1 MDDKRIN
8 LMKNE
13 KVSKAINKM
22 AAPAIIGMLV
32 MAIYNIVD
40 SIFVA
45 HIGGNE
51 IAATQVVL
59 PLMLIASSIG
69 LAFGIGGGSYVS
81 RLLGA
86 NKKKEANIASAV
98 SFFTALGVGVA
109 LSVFNYIFMDEVLL
123 LFGADES
130 ILSLARQYGNFIV
143 FGYAFTVL
151 NMVLN
156 NILRSEGSGNYSMIG
171 MAVGSVLNI
180 ILDPIFIFVFD
191 WGIAGA
197 AIATTVSQIVS
208 FIVLFS
214 NFFYKRSIVHIKPK
228 YFLPSR
234 KIYKQIFVVG
244 LPTFLKQMLI
254 SVSIGLLNTAAM
266 RYGGADLLASVGIIT
281 RVIMIPN
288 YIIFGFGQG
297 FQPLAGYNFGA
308 KNKER
313 VIEGFKYTMLVT
325 TAITSVT
332 CIVFFL
338 FDDAIFRIYDASPTI
353 TAYGKSGL
361 HYYSIGMLFL
371 GITNTIT
378 VFYQAIGRGVEALIM
393 SVSRQGILYI
403 IAIIILPRI
412 LGVEG
417 VLLTQTISDVASCVL
432 AVSLIVPFLKSNKI
446 DHLMPV

>member
-1 MDDKRIN
+1 MDDNRIN

-32 MAIYNIVD
+32 MAIYNLVD

-59 PLMLIASSIG
+59 PLMLIASSVG

-86 NKKKEANIASAV
+86 NKKNEASIASTV
-98 SFFTALGVGVA
+98 SFFTALCVGVA
-109 LSVFNYIFMDEVLL
+109 LSIFNYIFMDEVLL

-130 ILSLARQYGNFIV
+130 ILELAKQYGNFIV

-171 MAVGSVLNI
+171 MATGAILNI

-214 NFFYKRSIVHIKPK
+214 NFFYKRSLVRIKPK
-228 YFLPSR
+228 YFLPTIE
-234 KIYKQIFVVG
+234 IYKQILVVG

-266 RYGGADLLASVGIIT
+266 TYGGADLLASVGIVT

-308 KNKER
+308 KNKDR
-313 VIEGFKYTMLVT
+313 VLAGFRYSLLVT
-325 TAITSVT
+325 SIITTVF

-338 FDDAIFRIYDASPTI
+338 FDDIIFRVYDASPEI
-353 TAYGKSGL
+353 LDFGKPAL

-371 GITNTIT
+371 GVTNTIT
-378 VFYQAIGRGVEALIM
+378 VFYQALGRGLEALIM
-393 SVSRQGILYI
+393 SISRQGILYI
-403 IAIIILPRI
+403 IAIIILPKMF
-412 LGVEG
+412 GAEG
-417 VLLTQTISDVASCVL
+417 VLLTQTVSDVASVIL
-432 AVSLIVPFLKSNKI
+432 AISMVTPFIKSNKI
-446 DHLMPV
+446 ELLMGV